1 MFGTATLIRELKFPQ
16 QVFLNKKA
24 KHNMRVLSPN
34 TVVKLDAYHLAIP
47 LVQPYHLSKVY
58 GTMTHSNAVI
68 VRVRTES
75 GVEGWGEADP
85 GGLLFTGDTCEL
97 VMQSIRDGGT
107 KRVLGHCVEEWVE
120 NSEGL
125 NNHGSIGAAF
135 DVAMYDALAKT
146 RRQPLW
152 TLLGEKCRDTIDLL
166 WPTSSG
172 TAVEDLNVIKP
183 RINNG
188 FHTFMLKM
196 GSRSVEDDLVRMR
209 EVVQTLPS
217 NVRVMVD
224 ANQGWSLEEALTF
237 FDGIGDLPLVL
248 VEQPVKA
255 DDHESLIRLRKV
267 SPVPVSVDESLQT
280 VEDARLIAKKKA
292 ASVFS
297 IKVSKNGGLRT
308 GLEIGHIA
316 QENGIS
322 VLMNSMLELGITQC
336 ASLHLGCVLHNILDC
351 GHAYMSTL
359 RMSDDITDFS
369 DFIHQGK
376 AGLPSGPGLGIR
388 VDERKIKKYLKE
400 EFNAKYE

>member
-1 MFGTATLIRELKFPQ
+1 
-16 QVFLNKKA
+16 
-24 KHNMRVLSPN
+24 MRVLSPN

-97 VMQSIRDGGT
+97 VMQSIRDGGA

-125 NNHGSIGAAF
+125 NNHGSIGAAL

-248 VEQPVKA
+248 IEQPVKA

-280 VEDARLIAKKKA
+280 VEDARLIVKKKA

>member
-16 QVFLNKKA
+16 QVFLNKKT

-97 VMQSIRDGGT
+97 VMQSIRDGGA

-125 NNHGSIGAAF
+125 NNHGSIGAAL

-248 VEQPVKA
+248 IEQPVKA

-336 ASLHLGCVLHNILDC
+336 ALLHLGCVLHNILDC

>member
-1 MFGTATLIRELKFPQ
+1 
-16 QVFLNKKA
+16 
-24 KHNMRVLSPN
+24 MRVLSPN

-97 VMQSIRDGGT
+97 VMQSIRDGGA

-125 NNHGSIGAAF
+125 NNHGSIGAAL

-248 VEQPVKA
+248 IEQPVKA

>member
-1 MFGTATLIRELKFPQ
+1 MT
-16 QVFLNKKA
+16 
-24 KHNMRVLSPN
+24 VLSPN
-34 TVVKLDAYHLAIP
+34 TVVKLDAYNIAIP
-47 LVQPYHLSKVY
+47 LAQPYHLSKVY
-58 GTMTHSNAVI
+58 GTMTHSDAVI

-75 GVEGWGEADP
+75 GIEGWGEADP
-85 GGLLFTGDTCEL
+85 GGLLFTGDTSEM

-107 KRVLGHCVEEWVE
+107 KQVLGHCVEEWVE

-125 NNHGSIGAAF
+125 NNQGSMGAAF

-146 RRQPLW
+146 RKEPLW

-172 TAVEDLNVIKP
+172 TAVEDLNAIKP
-183 RINNG
+183 RIDNG
-188 FHTFMLKM
+188 FSTFMLKM
-196 GSRSVEDDLVRMR
+196 GSRSVEDDLVRLR
-209 EVVQTLPS
+209 DVIQALPS

-224 ANQGWSLEEALTF
+224 ANQGWNLEEALTF
-237 FDGIGDLPLVL
+237 LDGIGDLPLVL

-255 DDHESLIRLRKV
+255 NDHDSLIRLKKV

-280 VEDARLIAKKKA
+280 VEDARIIATKQA

-297 IKVSKNGGLRT
+297 IKVSKNGGLRA

-336 ASLHLGCVLHNILDC
+336 ASLHLGCVLHSILDC

-376 AGLPSGPGLGIR
+376 ARLPSGPGLGIR
-388 VDERKIKKYLKE
+388 VDEKKIRKYLKE
-400 EFNAKYE
+400 EFNAKYD

>member
-1 MFGTATLIRELKFPQ
+1 MT
-16 QVFLNKKA
+16 
-24 KHNMRVLSPN
+24 VLSPN
-34 TVVKLDAYHLAIP
+34 TVVKLDAYNIAIP
-47 LVQPYHLSKVY
+47 LAQPYHLSKVY
-58 GTMTHSNAVI
+58 GTMTHSDAVI

-75 GVEGWGEADP
+75 GIEGWGEADP
-85 GGLLFTGDTCEL
+85 GGLLFTGDTCEM

-107 KRVLGHCVEEWVE
+107 KQVLGHCVEEWVE
-120 NSEGL
+120 NSVGL
-125 NNHGSIGAAF
+125 NSKGSMGAAF

-146 RRQPLW
+146 RKVPLW
-152 TLLGEKCRDTIDLL
+152 TLLGDKYRDSIDLL

-172 TAVEDLNVIKP
+172 TAVEDLNAIKP
-183 RINNG
+183 RIDNG
-188 FHTFMLKM
+188 FSTFMLKM
-196 GSRSVEDDLVRMR
+196 GSRSVEDDLVRLR
-209 EVVQTLPS
+209 DVIQAIPS

-224 ANQGWSLEEALTF
+224 ANQGWNREEAVTF
-237 FDGIGDLPLVL
+237 LDGIGDLPLVL

-255 DDHESLIRLRKV
+255 NDHESLIQLKKV

-280 VEDARLIAKKKA
+280 VEDARIIAKKQA

-297 IKVSKNGGLRT
+297 IKVSKNGGLRA

-376 AGLPSGPGLGIR
+376 ARLPSGPGLGIR
-388 VDERKIKKYLKE
+388 VDEKKIRKYLKE
-400 EFNAKYE
+400 EFNAKYD

>member
-1 MFGTATLIRELKFPQ
+1 
-16 QVFLNKKA
+16 
-24 KHNMRVLSPN
+24 MRVLSPN

-97 VMQSIRDGGT
+97 VMQSIRDGGA

-125 NNHGSIGAAF
+125 NNHGSIGAAL

-248 VEQPVKA
+248 IEQPVKA

-336 ASLHLGCVLHNILDC
+336 ALLHLGCVLHNILDC

-400 EFNAKYE
+400 EFNAKYD

>member
-1 MFGTATLIRELKFPQ
+1 
-16 QVFLNKKA
+16 
-24 KHNMRVLSPN
+24 MRVLSPN

-97 VMQSIRDGGT
+97 VMQSIRDGGA

-125 NNHGSIGAAF
+125 NNHGSIGAAL

-248 VEQPVKA
+248 IEQPVKA

-280 VEDARLIAKKKA
+280 VEDARLIVKKKA

-388 VDERKIKKYLKE
+388 VYERKIKKYLKE

>member
-1 MFGTATLIRELKFPQ
+1 
-16 QVFLNKKA
+16 
-24 KHNMRVLSPN
+24 MRVLSPN

-125 NNHGSIGAAF
+125 NNHGSIGAAL

-248 VEQPVKA
+248 IEQPVKA

>member
-16 QVFLNKKA
+16 QVFLNKKT

-125 NNHGSIGAAF
+125 NNHGSIGAAL

-248 VEQPVKA
+248 IEQPVKA

>member
-1 MFGTATLIRELKFPQ
+1 
-16 QVFLNKKA
+16 
-24 KHNMRVLSPN
+24 MRVLSPN

-97 VMQSIRDGGT
+97 VMQSIRDGGA

-125 NNHGSIGAAF
+125 NNHGSIGAAL

-248 VEQPVKA
+248 IEQPVKA

-388 VDERKIKKYLKE
+388 VYERKIKKYLKE

>member
-16 QVFLNKKA
+16 QVFLNKKT

-97 VMQSIRDGGT
+97 VMQSIRDGGA

-125 NNHGSIGAAF
+125 NNHGSIGAAL

-248 VEQPVKA
+248 IEQPVKA

-280 VEDARLIAKKKA
+280 VEDARLIVKKKA

-376 AGLPSGPGLGIR
+376 AGLPSGPGLGIC
-388 VDERKIKKYLKE
+388 VYERKIKKYLKE

>member
-1 MFGTATLIRELKFPQ
+1 
-16 QVFLNKKA
+16 
-24 KHNMRVLSPN
+24 MRVLSPN

-97 VMQSIRDGGT
+97 VMQSIRDGGA

-125 NNHGSIGAAF
+125 NNHGSIGAAL

-248 VEQPVKA
+248 IEQPVKA

-376 AGLPSGPGLGIR
+376 AGLPSGPGLGIC
-388 VDERKIKKYLKE
+388 VYERKIKKYLKE

>member
-16 QVFLNKKA
+16 QVFLNKKT

-125 NNHGSIGAAF
+125 NNHGSIGAAL

-248 VEQPVKA
+248 IEQPVKA

-280 VEDARLIAKKKA
+280 VEDARLIVKKKA

-388 VDERKIKKYLKE
+388 VYERKIKKYLKE

>member
-1 MFGTATLIRELKFPQ
+1 
-16 QVFLNKKA
+16 
-24 KHNMRVLSPN
+24 MRVLSPN

-97 VMQSIRDGGT
+97 VMQSIRDGGA

-125 NNHGSIGAAF
+125 NNHGSIGAAL

-248 VEQPVKA
+248 IEQPVKA

-376 AGLPSGPGLGIR
+376 ARLPSGPGLGIR
-388 VDERKIKKYLKE
+388 VDGKKIRKYLKE

>member
-16 QVFLNKKA
+16 QVFLNKKT

-97 VMQSIRDGGT
+97 VMQSIRDGGA

-125 NNHGSIGAAF
+125 NNHGSIGAAL

-248 VEQPVKA
+248 IEQPVKA

-280 VEDARLIAKKKA
+280 VEDARLIVKKKA

-388 VDERKIKKYLKE
+388 VYERKIKKYLKE

>member
-16 QVFLNKKA
+16 QVFLNKKT

-97 VMQSIRDGGT
+97 VMQSIRDGGA

-125 NNHGSIGAAF
+125 NNHGSIGAAL

-248 VEQPVKA
+248 IEQPVKA

-400 EFNAKYE
+400 EFNAKYD